1 MDNPGCP
8 DRTSEGGW
16 VFSAIRRLSPI
27 RWSCIERPFREKAD
41 DSCKTPRPE
50 WRESHTRERM
60 AERALNTL
68 NKVDATLEVALRP
81 AAFADFTGQAK
92 VKERLEIAVEA
103 ALRRKEPLDH
113 ILLSGPPG
121 LGKTTIANI
130 LAGAMGGTLRTT
142 SGPTIEKAADLAGL
156 LTNLSEGDVLFIDEI
171 HRLQKTIE
179 EYLYPAMEDFK
190 LDIIIDQGPNARSV
204 RLSLPRFTL
213 IGATTR
219 SGLLS
224 APLLT
229 RFGIR
234 ERLDYYTAEQLQG
247 IVQRCAGLM
256 RVDTEPQGAMEI
268 ARRSRGTPRIAGN
281 LLRRVRDYAQ
291 VRADGRITEEIA
303 NKALEIL
310 EIDKDGLDEMDTRI
324 LESVIV
330 KFAGGPVGVS
340 SLAVAVGE
348 EPDTIEEVYEPYL
361 ILEGY
366 IQRTPQGRICTEKA
380 YRKLGLTMARTGQGR
395 LL

>member
-1 MDNPGCP
+1 MSGES
-8 DRTSEGGW
+8 RTDAAEI
-16 VFSAIRRLSPI
+16 SA
-27 RWSCIERPFREKAD
+27 E
-41 DSCKTPRPE
+41 T
-50 WRESHTRERM
+50 T
-60 AERALNTL
+60 
-68 NKVDATLEVALRP
+68 LRP
-81 AAFADFTGQAK
+81 ASLGEYIGQ
-92 VKERLEIAVEA
+92 VEA
-103 ALRRKEPLDH
+103 KRSLTTLLQAARERGEAADH
-113 ILLSGPPG
+113 LLLHGPPG
-121 LGKTTIANI
+121 LGKTT
-130 LAGAMGGTLRTT
+130 LAAIVAKELGVEIRFT
-142 SGPTIEKAADLAGL
+142 SGPAIEHGGQMAAILTDL
-156 LTNLSEGDVLFIDEI
+156 TPRQVLFIDEI

-234 ERLDYYTAEQLQG
+234 ERLDYYTASQLQG
-247 IVQRCAGLM
+247 IVQRGAGLM
-256 RVDTEPQGAMEI
+256 GVDTEPQGAMEI

-380 YRKLGLTMARTGQGR
+380 YRKLGLSMGRTGQGR